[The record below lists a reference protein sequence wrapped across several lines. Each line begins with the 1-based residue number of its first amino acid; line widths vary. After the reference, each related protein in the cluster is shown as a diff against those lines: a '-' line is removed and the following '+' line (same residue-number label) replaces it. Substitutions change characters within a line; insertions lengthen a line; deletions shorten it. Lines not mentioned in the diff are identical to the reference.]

1 MGSVSLYTVK
11 QHNLPSKSISTSL
24 RMKIAVLFP
33 LVVLLLVAFLKPASG
48 CDCVKFLST
57 RDTFP
62 ATLAQAGVKNPACGK
77 KEACAKAACA
87 NASADVKK
95 LIKGYVEQYCTTAD
109 CGGC

>member
-1 MGSVSLYTVK
+1 
-11 QHNLPSKSISTSL
+11 
-24 RMKIAVLFP
+24 MKIAVLFS
-33 LVVLLLVAFLKPASG
+33 LVVLALVAFLKPASG

-95 LIKGYVEQYCTTAD
+95 LIKEFVEQNCNSD
-109 CGGC
+109 CGGDNC